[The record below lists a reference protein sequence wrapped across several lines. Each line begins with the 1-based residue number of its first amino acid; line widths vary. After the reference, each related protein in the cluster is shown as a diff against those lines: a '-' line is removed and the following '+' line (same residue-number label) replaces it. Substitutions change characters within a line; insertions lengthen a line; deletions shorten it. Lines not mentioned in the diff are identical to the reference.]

1 MRILSL
7 IIVSLLSRWATVL
20 STYQIPERWSGG
32 CSLSAPPRPRL
43 GPGRCGPGRFWAS
56 GRYEQVID
64 RVDERCQI
72 NRRARG
78 NALAVGDRGFIDEG
92 RAGIFQVRL
101 DAPPAGGA
109 LAASQ
114 SGIRKYPRAVADR
127 SDDLTSRRRLLNEA
141 DRLGIATQ
149 RIGIPG
155 SARNDHHIIVLG
167 GSV

>member
-1 MRILSL
+1 MA
-7 IIVSLLSRWATVL
+7 W
-20 STYQIPERWSGG
+20 STPDGS
-32 CSLSAPPRPRL
+32 
-43 GPGRCGPGRFWAS
+43 GPGRSWAS

-64 RVDERCQI
+64 RVHERCQI

-78 NALAVGDRGFIDEG
+78 NDLAVGDRGFIDEG

-114 SGIRKYPRAVADR
+114 PGIRKDPGAVADR
-127 SDDLTSRRRLLNEA
+127 GDNLTRRRRLLNKS

-149 RIGIPG
+149 PIG
-155 SARNDHHIIVLG
+155 
-167 GSV
+167 